1 MLFALWLVGAGAI
14 AVAAG
19 LVFVGLEVRKLRVAV
34 MADATSTLAVAKNLG
49 QTPVGEAV
57 RAVAQGSTGRAYNL

>member
-1 MLFALWLVGAGAI
+1 MMFVLWLVGAGAI

-19 LVFVGLEVRKLRVAV
+19 LVFVGLEIRKLRKALW
-34 MADATSTLAVAKNLG
+34 ANAESSLACARNLG

-57 RAVAQGSTGRAYNL
+57 RAVAQGKTGREYRF

>member
-1 MLFALWLVGAGAI
+1 MFALWLVGAGAI

-19 LVFVGLEVRKLRVAV
+19 LVFVGLEVRKLRVSLNAN
-34 MADATSTLAVAKNLG
+34 AEASLGVAKNLG

-57 RAVAQGSTGRAYNL
+57 RAVAQGKTGREYRF